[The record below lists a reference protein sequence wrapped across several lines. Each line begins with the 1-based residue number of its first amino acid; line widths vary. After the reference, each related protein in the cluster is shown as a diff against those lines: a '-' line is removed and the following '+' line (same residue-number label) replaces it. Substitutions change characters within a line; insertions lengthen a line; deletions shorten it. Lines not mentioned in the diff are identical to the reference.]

1 MALKY
6 ASEELKNEHSIVV
19 TAIILNGEA
28 LQFASHQLKENYE
41 IVHKAIQKSVKAF

>member
-6 ASEELKNEHSIVV
+6 ASEELKNEQSIVV